1 MNTFQPVPND
11 AQFCCDSARDLAS
24 IYDQREARTVDCGC
38 PNGAGKHQLDRDANP
53 QGISVLAIAR
63 DLSMDH
69 VDRDYTELRTH
80 LIALRQNDGLDT
92 TFEWAQELNLREWI
106 HTQRTMFAAA

>member
-1 MNTFQPVPND
+1 MNTFQPVPDN
-11 AQFCCDSARDLAS
+11 ARFCCESIRPIAKLYDARMAD
-24 IYDQREARTVDCGC
+24 RMECGC
-38 PNGAGKHQLDRDANP
+38 SNGAGKHKLDRDTNP

-69 VDRDYTELRTH
+69 VDREYTELRTH
-80 LIALRQNDGLDT
+80 LIALRQNDGQDT

-106 HTQRTMFAAA
+106 KTQRTTFTAA

>member
-1 MNTFQPVPND
+1 MNTFQPVPDN
-11 AQFCCDSARDLAS
+11 ARFCCDSIRPLVNLYDLRDAEL
-24 IYDQREARTVDCGC
+24 IDCCC
-38 PNGAGKHQLDRDANP
+38 PNGAGTHRLNRDTNP
-53 QGISVLAIAR
+53 QGISVLAVAR

-69 VDRDYTELRTH
+69 VDRDYTELRVR

-106 HTQRTMFAAA
+106 NTQRTTFAAA

>member
-1 MNTFQPVPND
+1 MNTTSQHRLN
-11 AQFCCDSARDLAS
+11 RD
-24 IYDQREARTVDCGC
+24 T
-38 PNGAGKHQLDRDANP
+38 NP
-53 QGISVLAIAR
+53 QGISVLAVAR

-80 LIALRQNDGLDT
+80 LIALRQNDGQDT

-106 HTQRTMFAAA
+106 NTQRNMFTAA